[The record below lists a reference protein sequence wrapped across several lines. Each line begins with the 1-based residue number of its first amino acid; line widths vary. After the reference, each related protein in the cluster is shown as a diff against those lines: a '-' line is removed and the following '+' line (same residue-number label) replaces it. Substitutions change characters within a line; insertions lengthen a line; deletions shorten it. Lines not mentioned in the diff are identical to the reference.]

1 MVKPVIMSMAFYF
14 VIILYS
20 HGQDLSRD
28 TSDETIIWHDNL
40 IGRSNSGLINGPEYK
55 VEYMGKNTHP
65 FFEERTPNLGMVYY
79 RGHTYLDVPLIY
91 DIHHDKLVL
100 VHQTEQQLQFLVEL
114 VLSEVEEFSIW
125 GHNFKKM
132 TITDSLEALV
142 STGYFEVIWDE
153 GEYDLIAKRRKVN
166 FPQGQDIRFFQAN
179 MFFLKRDQEVIQVRA
194 KRHFLKVFPERKS
207 DIKRF
212 LKKNK
217 LRIKNKDEA
226 AMIQLVKYCNS
237 LYGEEVTTK

>member
-1 MVKPVIMSMAFYF
+1 M
-14 VIILYS
+14 
-20 HGQDLSRD
+20 
-28 TSDETIIWHDNL
+28 
-40 IGRSNSGLINGPEYK
+40 
-55 VEYMGKNTHP
+55 
-65 FFEERTPNLGMVYY
+65 
-79 RGHTYLDVPLIY
+79 
-91 DIHHDKLVL
+91 
-100 VHQTEQQLQFLVEL
+100 
-114 VLSEVEEFSIW
+114 
-125 GHNFKKM
+125 
-132 TITDSLEALV
+132 EALV

-212 LKKNK
+212 LRKNK

-237 LYGEEVTTK
+237 LYSEEVTTK